1 MIMIQKHFDKF
12 LKSKLIQQEGKG
24 FILS

>member
-12 LKSKLIQQEGKG
+12 LEKDLIEEKG
-24 FILS
+24 NGYVLS